1 MTYGTDPRFQTIDR
15 IIEAANV
22 YLQPNAWQADYLCRE
37 AQIIIDLIKSD
48 MTAGEIAS
56 YDGMK
61 LHVEHLKTLGSQ
73 GRYLDAA
80 KHLWQLIVVGI
91 SSLHTCVKS
100 SYVTFP
106 RPRIAVFSDVH
117 HGPRIPRPRLPRLL
131 SKRRRGGLKLDNR
144 LRGTVRRRF
153 M

>member
-61 LHVEHLKTLGSQ
+61 LQ
-73 GRYLDAA
+73 
-80 KHLWQLIVVGI
+80 
-91 SSLHTCVKS
+91 
-100 SYVTFP
+100 
-106 RPRIAVFSDVH
+106 
-117 HGPRIPRPRLPRLL
+117 
-131 SKRRRGGLKLDNR
+131 
-144 LRGTVRRRF
+144 
-153 M
+153 